1 MSFLQEATSNYGV
14 AKPRLWWNQYN
25 TLEGAKLPPPF
36 EITFSALNIK
46 RLVGVRLLLFYYILS
61 KNES

>member
-1 MSFLQEATSNYGV
+1 MVLRNPAFGGTSIIPWRG
-14 AKPRLWWNQYN
+14 KI
-25 TLEGAKLPPPF
+25 KPPF

>member
-25 TLEGAKLPPPF
+25 PLEGAKLNPH
-36 EITFSALNIK
+36 LK
-46 RLVGVRLLLFYYILS
+46 
-61 KNES
+61 